1 MGHCETLDV
10 THLPYLPA
18 LRFRRIA
25 ILGLV
30 VVWVVLVS
38 RLVPEP
44 MHPVVSVDEL
54 ADLEAVTEDASEA
67 SLQRLSI
74 FHEGQRV
81 GEISTAVRE
90 RGDGLRLT
98 HETRLRLRVL
108 SERRDVRTR
117 ITADLNSDGSLRRS
131 VYRIESEGSL
141 YQGRVWRDDRFLRFE
156 AGFGAERSQ
165 GEVEVGDEPIHLP
178 VTARLAVAARLVPGQ
193 ELEFSV
199 FDPMAMRVVPL
210 HVRIG
215 RREPV
220 PDRADA
226 LAWRIEETLRGL
238 SSSVWLDEA
247 GQVWAED
254 AMMGFQARADES
266 MDVAQGDRHDSVF
279 DVERG
284 TGVSV
289 GSIRAARTRPEL
301 RLEVSGVDATRLP
314 SNERQHVFEA
324 TLVLSRATLEDFGS
338 YTLPHPHEDPR
349 GRYLAAERWIQSD
362 HARIRALAKEIVGE
376 ETDAF
381 AVTEALARWVYAYL
395 EKVPVMSVP
404 DALAV
409 LDSGRGDCNE
419 HAVLFT
425 ALARAVGLPS
435 RVVAGLVYVNG
446 RFVYHAWSEV
456 RGLRGWLPVDPALG
470 QVPADVTHIALAYDD
485 LWNVSGII
493 EFVGVLRLT
502 VVGE

>member
-10 THLPYLPA
+10 KHRMSLPA
-18 LRFRRIA
+18 FRLRRIA
-25 ILGLV
+25 ILALV
-30 VVWVVLVS
+30 AVWATLVS
-38 RLVPEP
+38 RLVPESTD
-44 MHPVVSVDEL
+44 PVAPIDEH
-54 ADLEAVTEDASEA
+54 ADIEAVPEDASEA

-81 GEISTAVRE
+81 GEISTTVRE

-108 SERRDVRTR
+108 AERRDVRTR
-117 ITADLNSDGSLRRS
+117 ITADLNSDGSVRRS

-141 YQGRVWRDDRFLRFE
+141 YQGRVWRNDGFLRFE

-178 VTARLAVAARLVPGQ
+178 ITARLAVAAQLAPGR

-210 HVRIG
+210 QVRVG

-220 PDRADA
+220 PDRAGV

-238 SSSVWLDEA
+238 SSSVWLDDA

-266 MDVAQGDRHDSVF
+266 MEIAQGDRYDSVF
-279 DVERG
+279 DVEQG
-284 TGVSV
+284 TGVGV
-289 GSIRAARTRPEL
+289 GAIRAARTRPEL
-301 RLEVSGVDATRLP
+301 RLAVGGIDAARIPASATQR
-314 SNERQHVFEA
+314 VIDG
-324 TLVLSRATLEDFGS
+324 TLVLTRATPRAFGS
-338 YTLPHPHEDPR
+338 YALPHPHEDPT
-349 GRYLAAERWIQSD
+349 GRYLTAEPWIQSD
-362 HARIRALAKEIVGE
+362 HARIRALAAEIVGE

-381 AVTEALARWVYAYL
+381 TVAEALVRWVYAYL
-395 EKVPVMSVP
+395 AKVPVMSVP
-404 DALAV
+404 NALAV

-435 RVVAGLVYVNG
+435 RVVAGLVYVDG

-456 RGLRGWLPVDPALG
+456 QGMHEWLPVDPALG

-485 LWNVSGII
+485 LWDVSGII
-493 EFVGVLRLT
+493 EFVGALRLT